1 MLMEHRVITQETP
14 PAPHQVVRMAI
25 AAIAVPLLLS
35 ILTGVGVVPGSVGE
49 VVLWMVITAGA
60 GLYFFGWRIPLR
72 YLLTDTHIQVRQG
85 LFNSRWIPLDQIDLI
100 CQAPDDD
107 EWLYSGFAALGDE
120 GMAVI
125 INPHQ
130 SPQFRVVFTPSDE
143 FVKTLLWATSRSGLD
158 PWPPGQ
164 VHPQEQ

>member
-25 AAIAVPLLLS
+25 AVIAVPLLLS

-49 VVLWMVITAGA
+49 VVLWLVITACV

-85 LFNSRWIPLDQIDLI
+85 PFNSRWIPLDQIDLI

-120 GMAVI
+120 EMAVI
-125 INPHQ
+125 INPQ
-130 SPQFRVVFTPSDE
+130 EPPQFRVVFTPSDE
-143 FVKTLLWATSRSGLD
+143 FVETLLWATNRTALD
-158 PWPPGQ
+158 PWPY
-164 VHPQEQ
+164 PQARQEEQ